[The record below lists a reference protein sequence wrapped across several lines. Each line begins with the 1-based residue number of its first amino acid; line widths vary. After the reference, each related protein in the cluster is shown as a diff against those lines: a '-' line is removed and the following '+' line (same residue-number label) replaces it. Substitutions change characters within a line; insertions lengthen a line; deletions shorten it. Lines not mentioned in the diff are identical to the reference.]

1 MERSKNATGAGLEI
15 SQAAAAMGR
24 IKTEKKTAA
33 SRRNIEK
40 ARNAV
45 SLESLRNNAAKAT
58 AASAAKSRLLSP
70 EERSERARRA
80 VMARWNKARKAQDSE
95 Q

>member
-1 MERSKNATGAGLEI
+1 MTGAGLDI

-24 IKTEKKTAA
+24 VKTEKKTAS

-45 SLESLRNNAAKAT
+45 SIDSLRKNAAKAT
-58 AASAAKSRLLSP
+58 AASAEKAKLLSP

-80 VMARWNKARKAQDSE
+80 VLVRWKKAKNPQDSE
-95 Q
+95 P